1 MTENVHDDPDATRL
15 DDDVLSALRDG
26 GPVDAVAQRRAVR
39 AAISERSS
47 TAADGGRSSLVVRWS
62 RSVSAA
68 AAAVALVVAGAV
80 ALFGGSDDEMLSAPL
95 ADSVATT
102 RAVSAGE
109 RMVADAAVE
118 ATEGAAEGDVADS
131 PTNTDVSVMAEAAE
145 EPMASADE
153 FAATELAESAITSD
167 IDDAGELSASVD
179 DDSVDDDSVADG
191 SADDDMP
198 LHALPVVDLDGFEA
212 LIDTAL
218 AALAADT
225 RVTSDCVGVDEI
237 AVSFA
242 RVNGREAV
250 VIVGSDGISVRAV
263 SVTGCDLL
271 LSGGLP

>member
-68 AAAVALVVAGAV
+68 AAAVVLVVVGAV

-118 ATEGAAEGDVADS
+118 ATESDAELDVADAA
-131 PTNTDVSVMAEAAE
+131 TATDVSVMAEAAE
-145 EPMASADE
+145 EPTASADE
-153 FAATELAESAITSD
+153 FAATELAESAMTSD

-179 DDSVDDDSVADG
+179 DDSVVDG
-191 SADDDMP
+191 SAEGDVP
-198 LHALPVVDLDGFEA
+198 VLALPVVDLDGFEA
-212 LIDTAL
+212 LIDTAI

-225 RVTSDCVGVDEI
+225 RVTSDCVGVGEV
-237 AVSFA
+237 AVAFA
-242 RVNGREAV
+242 RVDGSEAV
-250 VIVGSDGISVRAV
+250 VIVGSDGTTVRAV
-263 SVTGCDLL
+263 SVIGCDLL